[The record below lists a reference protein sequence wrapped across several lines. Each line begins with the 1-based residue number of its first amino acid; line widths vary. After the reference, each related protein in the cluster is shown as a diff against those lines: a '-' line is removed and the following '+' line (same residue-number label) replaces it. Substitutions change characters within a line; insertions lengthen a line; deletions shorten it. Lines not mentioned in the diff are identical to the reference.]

1 MKKLF
6 LQLVVIAL
14 ILNSSFLINNSVSQ
28 WVQVGNEMG
37 NNRYINSLTSNS
49 SYIFAST
56 DDSGVYRSTNN
67 GTNWIHTSL
76 NNKAT
81 SSLIVSENN
90 IFAGTGSTGSYVVY
104 FSTDNGNTWNQTN
117 LNKGVACFA
126 ILGSSIFAGTEY
138 DGVYISTINGTSWTQ
153 TALNNRSIYSLL
165 AIGNSLFAG
174 TDIGVYLSNNNGTNW
189 TQTTLNNVP
198 VLSLSTIGNNIFAGT
213 YYSNNGFYLSTNSGV
228 NWTAVPTFQTILS
241 FEVSGTNLFAGNFS
255 AGVYLSTDNGSS
267 WLNKNQGFPSSI
279 TINKLLIANN
289 YIFAA
294 SQGKSVWR
302 RFYTDIIGIKNIGTE
317 IPAKYSLSQN
327 YPNPF
332 NPVTNL
338 EFGISKLGFVTL
350 KIYDLLGK
358 EVATLV
364 NEKLN
369 PGTYRVEFDAGTL
382 TSGVYFYRLTSGDF
396 TDTKRMLLIK

>member
-1 MKKLF
+1 MKRKF
-6 LQLVVIAL
+6 IQSVILAL
-14 ILNSSFLINNSVSQ
+14 IFNSLFLINNCMSQ
-28 WVQVGNEMG
+28 WMQVGNEMG
-37 NNRYINSLTSNS
+37 INRYINSLTSNS

-81 SSLIVSENN
+81 SSLIVSGNN

-153 TALNNRSIYSLL
+153 TALNNRTIYSLL

-213 YYSNNGFYLSTNSGV
+213 YYSNNGFYLSTNSGI

-255 AGVYLSTDNGSS
+255 AGVYLSTDNGTS

-294 SQGKSVWR
+294 SQGKSIWR
-302 RFYTDIIGIKNIGTE
+302 RSYSDIIGIKNISTE
-317 IPAKYSLSQN
+317 IPEKYSLTQN

-332 NPVTNL
+332 NPETKINYELRVTNYV
-338 EFGISKLGFVTL
+338 KLQV
-350 KIYDLLGK
+350 YDVVGN

-364 NEKLN
+364 NEKQS
-369 PGTYRVEFDAGTL
+369 PGTYQVEFDAGSL

-396 TDTKRMLLIK
+396 TDTRRMMLIK